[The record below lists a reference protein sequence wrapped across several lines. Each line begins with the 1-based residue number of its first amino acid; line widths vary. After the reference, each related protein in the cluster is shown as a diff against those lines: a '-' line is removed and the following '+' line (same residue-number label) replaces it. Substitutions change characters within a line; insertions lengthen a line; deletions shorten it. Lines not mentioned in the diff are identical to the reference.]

1 MCVLK
6 CHAKDCREL
15 CLSICEDVLKAGIR
29 RNMKVFSVILYKLF
43 VGKSISLQKKLIIR
57 YKGCFKERY
66 MRKIL
71 IGLLGYTFVSQ
82 QMLAQTD
89 SIADTRELKAVV
101 VKATNGIK
109 SRFRVD
115 NAEIIGQGQLI
126 RAACCN
132 LGESFTAN
140 PSVDVS
146 YSDAATGAKQIK
158 LLGLSGT
165 YVQMLTENVPNLR
178 GAALPYS
185 LGYVPGPWMQSIQVS
200 KGASSVKN
208 GYESTT
214 GQINI
219 EFLKPQ
225 GTDGVRANVYQDS
238 ELKTEVNLDGS
249 VHLNERLSTATLLHF
264 ENRQMDHDGNGD
276 GFMDMPKL
284 RQYNVMHRWAY
295 VSPRWISQ
303 LMLRGLHD
311 ERNGGQSRKHAAAD
325 SSEPL
330 YTTSVKTNRYEA
342 QWKNGFTL
350 NADHNTSVALMLHG
364 SWHDADNIFGR
375 TEYDVT
381 QKNGYAQLMF
391 ETDITEHHNLSV
403 GASLNHDYYDERFNP
418 LGALARA
425 ESTVSKETTP
435 GVYAQYTYKLGEKLT
450 VMPGVRWDHSNRY
463 GGFFTPRLHVKYS
476 PNSIVTLRTSV
487 GKGYRSPHALA
498 DNVSLL
504 ASGREIF
511 VSPDL
516 KQEEAWNTGAS
527 LGFNIPLFGRNL
539 ELNAEYYYTDFVN
552 QMIMNFDGASGQH
565 TLRFEN
571 LDGKSY
577 SHTLQVDATYALFS
591 GMTATAAFRLNDVK
605 CTYDGRLRQKP
616 LTSRY
621 KGLLTLSY
629 KTPLELWQFDVTGQ
643 LNGGGELYDQSSYPA
658 YFQLQAQVT
667 REFHRFSLYVGGE
680 NLTNYK
686 IDDPIRHAHHPWSVA
701 FDATQVWG
709 PVTGAMAYVGVRFK
723 LEKL

>member
-1 MCVLK
+1 M
-6 CHAKDCREL
+6 RITF
-15 CLSICEDVLKAGIR
+15 LSVCG
-29 RNMKVFSVILYKLF
+29 FLF
-43 VGKSISLQKKLIIR
+43 A
-57 YKGCFKERY
+57 
-66 MRKIL
+66 
-71 IGLLGYTFVSQ
+71 SQ
-82 QMLAQTD
+82 QVLAQTD
-89 SIADTRELKAVV
+89 SVASTHKLKEVV
-101 VKATNGIK
+101 VKVTNGIK
-109 SRFRVD
+109 SKRRVD
-115 NAEIIGQGQLI
+115 NTDIIGQGQLI

-146 YSDAATGAKQIK
+146 YSDAATGARQIK

-165 YVQMLTENVPNLR
+165 YVQMLTENIPNLR
-178 GAALPYS
+178 GASLPYS

-225 GTDGVRANVYQDS
+225 GTDGIRANIYQDS

-249 VHLNERLSTATLLHF
+249 THLNNRLSTATLLHF
-264 ENRQMDHDGNGD
+264 ENRQTDHDGNGD

-284 RQYNVMHRWAY
+284 RQYNIMHRWAY

-303 LMLRGLHD
+303 LLVRGLHD
-311 ERNGGQSRKHAAAD
+311 DRKGGQSLKHANPA

-330 YTTSVKTNRYEA
+330 YTTSVKTNRYEM

-350 NADHNTSVALMLHG
+350 DADHNTSIALMLHG
-364 SWHDADNIFGR
+364 SWHDGDNRFGL
-375 TEYDVT
+375 TQYDVT

-391 ETDITEHHNLSV
+391 ETDITEHHNISV
-403 GASLNHDYYDERFNP
+403 GASVNHDYYNERFNAQGT
-418 LGALARA
+418 LQQGK
-425 ESTVSKETTP
+425 SQVTKETTP
-435 GVYAQYTYKLGEKLT
+435 GIYAQYTYKQGEKLT
-450 VMPGVRWDHSNRY
+450 IMPGVRWDHSNLY
-463 GGFFTPRLHVKYS
+463 GSFFTPRLHIKYAPS
-476 PNSIVTLRTSV
+476 DMITLRTSV

-498 DNVSLL
+498 ENVSLL
-504 ASGREIF
+504 ASGRKVF
-511 VSPDL
+511 VDSNL
-516 KQEEAWNTGAS
+516 KQEEAWNMGVSA
-527 LGFNIPLFGRNL
+527 GMNIPLFGKNL
-539 ELNAEYYYTDFVN
+539 ELNAEYYYTDFKH
-552 QMIMNFDGASGQH
+552 QMIVNFDGAKGEH
-565 TLRFEN
+565 TLSFEN

-577 SHTLQVDATYALFS
+577 SHTFQVDATYPLFS
-591 GMTATAAFRLNDVK
+591 GMSATAAFRLNDVK
-605 CTYDGRLRQKP
+605 TTYDGVLRQKS

-621 KGLLTLSY
+621 KGLITLSY

-643 LNGGGELYDQSSYPA
+643 LNGGGELYDQSHYPA

-667 REFHRFSLYVGGE
+667 REFHHFSIYIGGE

-686 IDDPIRHAHHPWSVA
+686 IDQPVLHAHQPWTAA

>member
-1 MCVLK
+1 
-6 CHAKDCREL
+6 
-15 CLSICEDVLKAGIR
+15 
-29 RNMKVFSVILYKLF
+29 
-43 VGKSISLQKKLIIR
+43 
-57 YKGCFKERY
+57 

-71 IGLLGYTFVSQ
+71 ISLLGYTFVSQ

-109 SRFRVD
+109 SKFRVD

-276 GFMDMPKL
+276 GFMD
-284 RQYNVMHRWAY
+284 
-295 VSPRWISQ
+295 
-303 LMLRGLHD
+303 
-311 ERNGGQSRKHAAAD
+311 
-325 SSEPL
+325 
-330 YTTSVKTNRYEA
+330 
-342 QWKNGFTL
+342 
-350 NADHNTSVALMLHG
+350 
-364 SWHDADNIFGR
+364 
-375 TEYDVT
+375 
-381 QKNGYAQLMF
+381 
-391 ETDITEHHNLSV
+391 
-403 GASLNHDYYDERFNP
+403 
-418 LGALARA
+418 
-425 ESTVSKETTP
+425 
-435 GVYAQYTYKLGEKLT
+435 
-450 VMPGVRWDHSNRY
+450 
-463 GGFFTPRLHVKYS
+463 
-476 PNSIVTLRTSV
+476 
-487 GKGYRSPHALA
+487 
-498 DNVSLL
+498 
-504 ASGREIF
+504 
-511 VSPDL
+511 
-516 KQEEAWNTGAS
+516 
-527 LGFNIPLFGRNL
+527 
-539 ELNAEYYYTDFVN
+539 
-552 QMIMNFDGASGQH
+552 
-565 TLRFEN
+565 
-571 LDGKSY
+571 
-577 SHTLQVDATYALFS
+577 
-591 GMTATAAFRLNDVK
+591 
-605 CTYDGRLRQKP
+605 
-616 LTSRY
+616 
-621 KGLLTLSY
+621 
-629 KTPLELWQFDVTGQ
+629 
-643 LNGGGELYDQSSYPA
+643 
-658 YFQLQAQVT
+658 T

-686 IDDPIRHAHHPWSVA
+686 IDDPIRHAHHPWSAA

>member
-1 MCVLK
+1 
-6 CHAKDCREL
+6 
-15 CLSICEDVLKAGIR
+15 
-29 RNMKVFSVILYKLF
+29 
-43 VGKSISLQKKLIIR
+43 
-57 YKGCFKERY
+57 

-71 IGLLGYTFVSQ
+71 ISLLGYTFVSQ

-284 RQYNVMHRWAY
+284 RQYNLMHRWAY

-364 SWHDADNIFGR
+364 SWHDADNMFGR
-375 TEYDVT
+375 TEYEVT

-418 LGALARA
+418 LGTLARA

-435 GVYAQYTYKLGEKLT
+435 GLYAQYTYKLGEKLT
-450 VMPGVRWDHSNRY
+450 VMPGVRWDHSSRY
-463 GGFFTPRLHVKYS
+463 GSFVTPRLHVKYS

-498 DNVSLL
+498 ENVTLL

-577 SHTLQVDATYALFS
+577 SHTFQVDATYALFS

-605 CTYDGRLRQKP
+605 CTYDGSLRQKP

-667 REFHRFSLYVGGE
+667 REFNRFSLYVGGE

-686 IDDPIRHAHHPWSVA
+686 IDDPIRHAHHPWSTA

>member
-1 MCVLK
+1 MRRTILGVLG
-6 CHAKDCREL
+6 
-15 CLSICEDVLKAGIR
+15 CLSV
-29 RNMKVFSVILYKLF
+29 
-43 VGKSISLQKKLIIR
+43 SLQ
-57 YKGCFKERY
+57 
-66 MRKIL
+66 M
-71 IGLLGYTFVSQ
+71 
-82 QMLAQTD
+82 MAQTD
-89 SIADTRELKAVV
+89 SIAGAHELKNVE
-101 VKATNGIK
+101 VKATKGVK
-109 SRFRVD
+109 SKFRID
-115 NAEIIGQGQLI
+115 NTDIIGQGQLI

-132 LGESFTAN
+132 LGESFTTN

-165 YVQMLTENVPNLR
+165 YVQMLTENIPNLR
-178 GAALPYS
+178 GASLPYS

-249 VHLNERLSTATLLHF
+249 IHLTDRLSTATLLHF
-264 ENRQMDHDGNGD
+264 ENRQMDHDGNYD
-276 GFMDMPKL
+276 GFIDMPKL
-284 RQYNVMHRWAY
+284 RQYNIMHRWAY

-303 LMLRGLHD
+303 LMVRALHD

-325 SSEPL
+325 SAELPYS
-330 YTTSVKTNRYEA
+330 TSVKTNRYEM

-350 NADHNTSVALMLHG
+350 NTDHNTSVALMMHG
-364 SWHDADNIFGR
+364 SWHDADNIFGMTR
-375 TEYDVT
+375 YDVT

-391 ETDITEHHNLSV
+391 ETDINEHNNISV

-418 LGALARA
+418 LGATPDAGSKA
-425 ESTVSKETTP
+425 TKETTP
-435 GVYAQYTYKLGEKLT
+435 GLYAQYTYKLGEKLT
-450 VMPGVRWDHSNRY
+450 IMPGLRWDHSSLY
-463 GGFFTPRLHVKYS
+463 GGFITPRLHIKYS
-476 PNSIVTLRTSV
+476 PSDIFTLRTSI
-487 GKGYRSPHALA
+487 GKGYRTPHALA
-498 DNVSLL
+498 ENVTLL
-504 ASGREIF
+504 ASGREIIID
-511 VSPDL
+511 SDL
-516 KQEEAWNTGAS
+516 KQEEAWNMGAS
-527 LGFNIPLFGRNL
+527 VGMNIPLFGKNL
-539 ELNAEYYYTDFVN
+539 ELNAEYYYTDFKH
-552 QMIMNFDGASGQH
+552 QMIMNFDGARGEH
-565 TLRFEN
+565 TLSFEN

-577 SHTLQVDATYALFS
+577 SHTFQVDATYPLLS
-591 GMTATAAFRLNDVK
+591 GMTATAAFRFNDVK
-605 CTYDGRLRQKP
+605 CTYDGVLRLKP

-629 KTPLELWQFDVTGQ
+629 KTPLELWQFDMTGQ
-643 LNGGGELYDQSSYPA
+643 LNGGGELYDQSRYPA

-667 REFHRFSLYVGGE
+667 REFHRFSIYLGGE

-686 IDDPIRHAHHPWSVA
+686 IDNPILHPHHPWSAA

-709 PVTGAMAYVGVRFK
+709 PVTGAMAYIGVRFK

>member
-1 MCVLK
+1 MNK
-6 CHAKDCREL
+6 
-15 CLSICEDVLKAGIR
+15 
-29 RNMKVFSVILYKLF
+29 
-43 VGKSISLQKKLIIR
+43 IIR
-57 YKGCFKERY
+57 
-66 MRKIL
+66 L
-71 IGLLGYTFVSQ
+71 IRITFLSVCGFLFVSQ
-82 QMLAQTD
+82 QVVAQTD
-89 SIADTRELKAVV
+89 SVASTHELKEVV
-101 VKATNGIK
+101 VKVTNGMK
-109 SRFRVD
+109 SKRRVD
-115 NAEIIGQGQLI
+115 NTDIIGQGQLI

-146 YSDAATGAKQIK
+146 YSDAATGARQIK

-165 YVQMLTENVPNLR
+165 YVQMLTENIPNLR
-178 GAALPYS
+178 GASMPYS

-225 GTDGVRANVYQDS
+225 GTDGIRANIYQDS

-249 VHLNERLSTATLLHF
+249 THLNNRLSTATLLHF

-284 RQYNVMHRWAY
+284 RQYNIMHRWAY

-303 LMLRGLHD
+303 LLVRGLHD
-311 ERNGGQSRKHAAAD
+311 DRKGGQSMKHANPA

-330 YTTSVKTNRYEA
+330 YTTSVKTNRYEM

-350 NADHNTSVALMLHG
+350 DADHNTSIALMLHG
-364 SWHDADNIFGR
+364 SWHDGDNRFGL
-375 TEYDVT
+375 TQYDVT

-391 ETDITEHHNLSV
+391 ETDITEHHNISV
-403 GASLNHDYYDERFNP
+403 GASVNHDYYNERFNAQE
-418 LGALARA
+418 ALQQGKRQV
-425 ESTVSKETTP
+425 TKETTP
-435 GVYAQYTYKLGEKLT
+435 GIYAQYTYKWGEKLT
-450 VMPGVRWDHSNRY
+450 VMPGVRWDHSNLY
-463 GGFFTPRLHVKYS
+463 GSFFTPRLHIKYAPS
-476 PNSIVTLRTSV
+476 DMITLRTSV

-498 DNVSLL
+498 ENVSLL
-504 ASGREIF
+504 ASGREVF
-511 VSPDL
+511 VDSNL
-516 KQEEAWNTGAS
+516 KQEEAWNMGVSAS
-527 LGFNIPLFGRNL
+527 MNIPLFGKNL
-539 ELNAEYYYTDFVN
+539 ELNAEYYYTDFKH
-552 QMIMNFDGASGQH
+552 QMIVNFDGAKGEH
-565 TLRFEN
+565 TLSFEN

-577 SHTLQVDATYALFS
+577 SHTFQVDATYPLFS
-591 GMTATAAFRLNDVK
+591 GMSATAAFRLNDVK
-605 CTYDGRLRQKP
+605 SAYDGVLRQKP

-621 KGLLTLSY
+621 KGLVTLSY

-643 LNGGGELYDQSSYPA
+643 LNGGGELYDQSRYPA

-667 REFHRFSLYVGGE
+667 REFHHFSIYIGGE

-686 IDDPIRHAHHPWSVA
+686 IDQPILHAHQPWTAA

-709 PVTGAMAYVGVRFK
+709 PVTGAMA
-723 LEKL
+723 